1 MDWDIIILVLSGVLI
16 AAVLLAGCIDEVSN
30 NAPVTLSPTPPPTTS
45 PAPTSSPTPTPEATP
60 STWVKKEIHQDFDAT
75 PALAGLLEGAWIYPS
90 ISNITEEDIGFE
102 VTMTDDVAIPMYDI
116 GKPMVPYIVKWYK
129 IPTNSDVESVTVNL
143 SGPIEIHNIFIEPVP
158 EPPRAEY
165 MIDNETYS
173 SNEPYPGKE
182 YEYRLTGDPIRGKGV
197 VVWIF
202 PIQYIPAESRIVACR
217 NASISI
223 VYRVPAGEGEK

>member
-1 MDWDIIILVLSGVLI
+1 MRKIAVGLIVTIVALVILV
-16 AAVLLAGCIDEVSN
+16 AVSVANESMSQSKISKHYEIEYPSSISVPLMP
-30 NAPVTLSPTPPPTTS
+30 PV
-45 PAPTSSPTPTPEATP
+45 PARFQ
-60 STWVKKEIHQDFDAT
+60 KKIHQEIDTT
-75 PALAGLLEGAWIYPS
+75 PALAGLLEPAQLQPCISTIS
-90 ISNITEEDIGFE
+90 IKDIGFE